1 MINQAKQQTSPVSQ
15 QIIWKTV
22 YENSGTTQ
30 KKHCL
35 ENGCLHEQ
43 KDTKDMIRCTFC
55 FVWYHYGCVDVS
67 KKDDDFAIWPCPLCR
82 SVSRRLEKLSSQ
94 ITSMESAMNRWKSL
108 LTRKVVELTTTV
120 NKLTWSRFN
129 YSNRLINNKCAL
141 IGSSMIRDISESKL
155 VNTTVTTCLEA
166 SSVISRTESQTSR
179 TNAIAS
185 VNSGWRQ

>member
-1 MINQAKQQTSPVSQ
+1 MV
-15 QIIWKTV
+15 KTV
-22 YENSGTTQ
+22 YENSDTTQ
-30 KKHCL
+30 KKHCS

-94 ITSMESAMNRWKSL
+94 ITSMESSNFTRDEQVKKLIDENSL
-108 LTRKVVELTTTV
+108 LRQKVVELTTTV

-129 YSNRLINNKCAL
+129 DS
-141 IGSSMIRDISESKL
+141 
-155 VNTTVTTCLEA
+155 
-166 SSVISRTESQTSR
+166 
-179 TNAIAS
+179 
-185 VNSGWRQ
+185 